1 MSLSSRLSLPLTL
14 AGATLLALLP
24 VTAGPAQADPGFPS
38 RIPLADGSRPEGIAG
53 GPGNRYFAGSRLD
66 GTIYTGD
73 LRTGSREV
81 LVAGRQGGFAVGVQ
95 YDPSSGLVW
104 AAGGPTGT
112 VTAYDGR
119 TGRQVLQ
126 VTAPARPGG
135 RFLNDLD
142 VTRDAVYVT
151 DSLNAELVVVTK
163 RTGALS
169 LLGLTGDWVQAPSG
183 NSANGIRELPTGD
196 LLVVNRGGLYAIDPA
211 TGVADLVETTGPA
224 LTGGD
229 GLELVGS
236 TLYVVFG
243 FAQPSPG
250 RSSVAVVRLGPG
262 AETAVVVDEIPV
274 AAARPTT
281 MTVAAGRGWVV
292 DGSFATANSPSAKHD
307 IVQIDL

>member
-1 MSLSSRLSLPLTL
+1 MSLSSRLSLSLPMTL

-24 VTAGPAQADPGFPS
+24 VTAGPAYADPGFPS
-38 RIPLADGSRPEGIAG
+38 RIPLVDGSRPEGIAG

-81 LVAGRQGGFAVGVQ
+81 LVAGRQGGFAVGLQ
-95 YDPSSGLVW
+95 YDPATGLVW

-126 VTAPARPGG
+126 VTAPTRTGG
-135 RFLNDLD
+135 RFLNDVD

-163 RTGALS
+163 STGNLS
-169 LLGLTGDWVQAPSG
+169 LLDLSGDWVQVPSG
-183 NSANGIRELPTGD
+183 E
-196 LLVVNRGGLYAIDPA
+196 LLVVNRGGLYAVDPR

-229 GLELVGS
+229 GLELLGS

-250 RSSVAVVRLGPG
+250 RSSVAVVTLGPG
-262 AETAVVVDEIPV
+262 AETATVVGEIPV

-292 DGSFATANSPSAKHD
+292 DGNFATANSAGSTHD